1 MIKIGLILVSLLSLW
16 FHGYQFSTGDQSI
29 YIPQVLKLVDAQL
42 YQRDY
47 FVNRLPE
54 SRFSLF
60 FPLMALIIRLT
71 HWDIQW
77 LYFLVYLLVHLLI
90 TWALYSLSFTLTA
103 SRFTSLIATLL
114 LSLPKFVG
122 GTTIT
127 TLDVAWLPRFA
138 VLPLFLFGLQ
148 QLALGK
154 TKLMLSTSFI
164 VSLFHPFSGLLL
176 LLTSLGYQTI
186 LILLLPLALLSITGN
201 WTMPQSWYSLLA
213 DRIPYNFISL
223 WQFGSWTSLILTLT
237 LSAAFLLV
245 SRRDSSVK
253 LLTSLLKASILS
265 ALAITLVHVMLGEI
279 IHFTPVLQLQ
289 LLRIWLI
296 PIYLTFIASAWL
308 IVYLWN
314 LVFAYKLISLV
325 IFISLITNFGT
336 IKPNLIEF
344 PHRNYRE
351 WDKLQNWV
359 KNNTPPDSLFLTPP
373 QRIGFR
379 IHSQRAIVA
388 EIKDGSSGLYS
399 YPLAQEWQNRISDT
413 HPLGPKSTAEILS
426 LTKKYA
432 ADYLVT
438 FRDQPHHSLVPVFQT
453 ESFII
458 YEL

>member
-1 MIKIGLILVSLLSLW
+1 MTKVGLILVSLLSLW

-29 YIPQVLKLVDAQL
+29 YVPRVLKFVDTQL

-47 FVNRLPE
+47 FVNHLPE

-60 FPLMALIIRLT
+60 FPLMAFIVRLT

-77 LYFLVYLLVHLLI
+77 LYFLLYLLVHLLI
-90 TWALYSLSFTLTA
+90 TWAIYSLSFTLTG

-138 VLPLFLFGLQ
+138 MLPLFLFGLQ

-154 TKLMLSTSFI
+154 IKLMLLTSFI
-164 VSLFHPFSGLLL
+164 VGLFHPFSGLLL
-176 LLTSLGYQTI
+176 FLTSLGHQTI
-186 LILLLPLALLSITGN
+186 LISLLPLALLSITSR
-201 WTMPQSWYSLLA
+201 WTMSQTWYSLLA

-223 WQFGSWTSLILTLT
+223 WQFGSWASLILTLS

-265 ALAITLVHVMLGEI
+265 ALAITLVHVVLGEI
-279 IHFTPVLQLQ
+279 IHFTPILQLQ
-289 LLRIWLI
+289 LLRIWLV
-296 PIYLTFIASAWL
+296 PIYLIFIASAWL

-314 LVFAYKLISLV
+314 LVSAYKLISLV

-351 WDKLQNWV
+351 WDQLQNWV

-426 LTKKYA
+426 LNKKYA

-438 FRDQPHHSLVPVFQT
+438 FRDQLHPPLVPVFQT

>member
-1 MIKIGLILVSLLSLW
+1 MIKVGLILVSLLSFW

-29 YIPQVLKLVDAQL
+29 YVPQVLKLVDVQL

-47 FVNRLPE
+47 SVNHLPE

-77 LYFLVYLLVHLLI
+77 LYFLLYLLVHLLI
-90 TWALYSLSFTLTA
+90 TWILYSLSFTLTG

-127 TLDVAWLPRFA
+127 TLDIAWLPRFA

-154 TKLMLSTSFI
+154 TKLVLLASFI
-164 VSLFHPFSGLLL
+164 VGLFHPFSGLLL
-176 LLTSLGYQTI
+176 LLTRLGYPII
-186 LILLLPLALLSITGN
+186 LVLLAPLIILSATGY
-201 WTMPQSWYSLLA
+201 WIMPQAWYSLLA

-223 WQFGSWTSLILTLT
+223 WQFGSWANLILSLG
-237 LSAAFLLV
+237 LSGVFLLV

-253 LLTSLLKASILS
+253 LLTSFLKVSILS
-265 ALAITLVHVMLGEI
+265 ALATTLVHVVLGEI

-308 IVYLWN
+308 IFHFWHQT
-314 LVFAYKLISLV
+314 FGYKLISLLLF
-325 IFISLITNFGT
+325 FILLTNFGAFRPT
-336 IKPNLIEF
+336 PIEF

-359 KNNTPPDSLFLTPP
+359 KNNTPPDSLWLTPP

-379 IHSQRAIVA
+379 IHSQRAIVT

-413 HPLGPKSTAEILS
+413 HPLGPKSTAEILA
-426 LTKKYA
+426 LAQKYG

-438 FRDQPHHSLVPVFQT
+438 FRDQPHPPLVPVFQT

>member
-1 MIKIGLILVSLLSLW
+1 MIKVGLILVSLLSFW

-60 FPLMALIIRLT
+60 FPIMVTIIKFT
-71 HWDIQW
+71 HADIQW
-77 LYFLVYLLVHLLI
+77 LYFILYLIFHLLVTFAI
-90 TWALYSLSFTLTA
+90 YSLSLSLTNNSITA
-103 SRFTSLIATLL
+103 LLATLL

-148 QLALGK
+148 QLALDK
-154 TKLMLSTSFI
+154 TKLMLLSSFI
-164 VSLFHPFSGLLL
+164 VGLFHPFSGLLL

-186 LILLLPLALLSITGN
+186 LISLLSLALLSITSS
-201 WTMPQSWYSLLA
+201 WTMPQAWYSLLA

-223 WQFGSWTSLILTLT
+223 WQFGSWASLILTLS

-253 LLTSLLKASILS
+253 LLTSFLKASILS
-265 ALAITLVHVMLGEI
+265 ALAITLVHIVLGEI

-296 PIYLTFIASAWL
+296 PIYLIFIASAWL
-308 IVYLWN
+308 IFHFWHQTFV
-314 LVFAYKLISLV
+314 YKLISLLL
-325 IFISLITNFGT
+325 FLTLLTNFGAFRPT
-336 IKPNLIEF
+336 PIEF

-359 KNNTPPDSLFLTPP
+359 KNNTPPDSLWLTPP

-379 IHSQRAIVA
+379 THSQRAIVA

-399 YPLAQEWQNRISDT
+399 YQLAQEWQNRISDT
-413 HPLGPKSTAEILS
+413 HPLGPKSTAEILA
-426 LTKKYA
+426 LAQKYG

-438 FRDQPHHSLVPVFQT
+438 FRDQPHSSLVPVFQT